1 MKKLFFFL
9 VLLIIHFSAFTSVID
24 SLNTALNSPNAAK
37 SVIYDQLS
45 KEYLNISPDKSIEYA
60 KLALKYADS
69 YIEQVDYTNQIGV
82 AYEYSG
88 KYKEALLKYNEAL
101 NLAESN
107 SYSKGKGVALLN
119 IAIAK
124 TQLADY
130 DNALDFAL
138 KAIKIFEAKNYEE
151 NLTSALNNLGNIYLL
166 MKDPVQALR
175 FYNMVLDNR
184 LKFGSESGVAK
195 ILHNIA
201 LVHIELEEF
210 DEALDFLER
219 SLQIMQKINDKFGMA
234 YCYNNLSS
242 IYYSKDDYQKTIE
255 YNFMALNLFEE
266 IENPEGIAYTC
277 NLLGSTFLSMKRYQ
291 QAFDQFK
298 RSMNLAK
305 EIALTEVISENYREL
320 SIYYAAIGDYK
331 QAFTCLELHKTI
343 YDSIYSEERSQ
354 NITKLQT
361 KFEIENREEKI
372 NRLQESKT
380 YQKKITTILVLG
392 LIFGSIVLA
401 FLYFLYREKLTEIGV
416 RKEAEEKLHDSE
428 HKFQQLTENISIAV
442 FTFNME
448 GKFTYVNPST
458 TSITGFSEKE
468 LLSMKFF
475 DIVHP
480 EHREQVMTRGF
491 NRIKGEEVV
500 QQYDFKIITKQGEI
514 RWIEI
519 FNSRTMID
527 GLVVVLGTA
536 TDITDRKSADQRI
549 RESEGKYKY
558 LVESIEEG
566 LVIADELENFTFYN
580 EAARKIF
587 GYDDQ
592 EMDTMNFQKLV
603 SPDDFNRLKIETDNR
618 LKGQSSKY
626 EIEII
631 RKDKEKRLISVTA
644 SPLFDKDDYKGSI
657 GIFVDITE
665 IRKAGEKIKSQLHE
679 KEVMLQEIYH
689 RVKNN
694 LQIISSM
701 LKLQASYVDDEYTI
715 QLFRNCQHRVK
726 SMSLVHEKLYK
737 SSDLTNISFKDY
749 TKSLIKNLFASL
761 NINTNRISYE
771 LDIND
776 VNLDITIAI
785 PCGLIIN
792 ELITNALKYGFPD
805 DKQGVIKVSMNKID
819 NGKLNLTVLNNGVD
833 LPEDFDMTNLS
844 SFGMRLV
851 DILIDQLG
859 AELNIERKNGV
870 AFSITFE
877 NDN

>member
-1 MKKLFFFL
+1 MKKLIF
-9 VLLIIHFSAFTSVID
+9 LLILLIMHFSAFASVID
-24 SLNTALNSPNAAK
+24 SLNTELNKSNANK
-37 SVIYDQLS
+37 GIIYNQLS
-45 KEYLNISPDKSIEYA
+45 IEYLNISPDKSVEYA
-60 KLALKYADS
+60 KSALEHAES

-88 KYKEALLKYNEAL
+88 KYKEALLEYDEAL
-101 NLAESN
+101 KLAESN
-107 SYSKGKGVALLN
+107 SYSMGKGLALLN

-124 TQLADY
+124 THLADY

-138 KAIKIFEAKNYEE
+138 KAIKIFETEDDKK

-166 MKDPVQALR
+166 MKDPAQALH
-175 FYNMVLDNR
+175 FYNMVLNNR
-184 LKFGSESGVAK
+184 LKFGTEPGVAK

-201 LVHIELEEF
+201 LVHIELEEL
-210 DEALDFLER
+210 DKALDFLER
-219 SLQIMQKINDKFGMA
+219 SLEIMQKINDKFSMA
-234 YCYNNLSS
+234 FCYNNLSS
-242 IYYSKDDYQKTIE
+242 IYHSKEDYQKTIE
-255 YNFMALNLFEE
+255 YNFLALNLFEE

-277 NLLGSTFLSMKRYQ
+277 NLLGSTFLSMERYQ

-298 RSMNLAK
+298 RSMKLAK
-305 EIALTEVISENYREL
+305 EMALIDVISENYKEL

-331 QAFTCLELHKTI
+331 QAFTCLEMHMVKN
-343 YDSIYSEERSQ
+343 DSIYSEEKSQ
-354 NITKLQT
+354 KIAELQT
-361 KFEIENREEKI
+361 KYEIENREEKI
-372 NRLQESKT
+372 SRLQESKI
-380 YQKKITTILVLG
+380 YQKKITTILVIG

-401 FLYFLYREKLTEIGV
+401 FLYFLYREKIGEIGV

-428 HKFQQLTENISIAV
+428 HKFRQLTENISIAV

-448 GKFTYVNPST
+448 GRFTYVNPST
-458 TSITGFSEKE
+458 TIITGFSEKE
-468 LLSMKFF
+468 LLTMKFF

-480 EHREQVMTRGF
+480 EYRDLVMTRGF
-491 NRIKGEEVV
+491 NRIKGEDVV
-500 QQYDFKIITKQGEI
+500 QKYDFKIITKQGEI
-514 RWIEI
+514 RWVEI
-519 FNSRTMID
+519 FNSRTTID

-566 LVIADELENFTFYN
+566 MVIADELENFTFYN

-587 GYDDQ
+587 GYDDK
-592 EMDTMNFQKLV
+592 EMNTMNFKRLV
-603 SPDDFNRLKIETDNR
+603 SSDDFNRLKMETDKR

-626 EIEII
+626 DIEII
-631 RKDKEKRLISVTA
+631 CKDGEKRLISVTA
-644 SPLFDKDDYKGSI
+644 SPLFDNDDYTGSI

-665 IRKAGEKIKSQLHE
+665 IRQAEEKIKSQLRE

-701 LKLQASYVDDEYTI
+701 LKLQASYIDDEYAI

-737 SSDLTNISFKDY
+737 SSDLTNISFRDY
-749 TKSLIKNLFASL
+749 TNSLIKNLFNSL
-761 NINTNRISYE
+761 NINSDRIGYE

-805 DKQGVIKVSMNKID
+805 DKRGVIKVSMTKLE

-851 DILIDQLG
+851 DILKDQLG
-859 AELNIERKNGV
+859 AELNIERKDGV
-870 AFSITFE
+870 AFSLTFGN
-877 NDN
+877 ND

>member
-1 MKKLFFFL
+1 MKKLIF
-9 VLLIIHFSAFTSVID
+9 LLILLIMHISAFASVID
-24 SLNTALNSPNAAK
+24 SLNTELNNPNADK
-37 SVIYDQLS
+37 GDIYNQLS
-45 KEYLNISPDKSIEYA
+45 KEYLNISPDKSIKYA
-60 KLALKYADS
+60 KSALDHAES
-69 YIEQVDYTNQIGV
+69 YIEHVDYLNQLGI

-88 KYKEALLKYNEAL
+88 RYAEALLEYNKAL
-101 NLAESN
+101 QISESN
-107 SYSKGKGVALLN
+107 HYSEGIGLSLLN

-130 DNALDFAL
+130 DDALDFAL
-138 KAIKIFEAKNYEE
+138 RAIKIFEVEDDNEH
-151 NLTSALNNLGNIYLL
+151 LITVLNNLGNIYLQL
-166 MKDPVQALR
+166 KDTTQALKY
-175 FYNMVLDNR
+175 YNIVLKKEQEKGN
-184 LKFGSESGVAK
+184 ESVIAS

-201 LVHIELEEF
+201 LVHIELEEW
-210 DEALDFLER
+210 DKASDFLER
-219 SLQIMQKINDKFGMA
+219 SLEIMQKINDKFGMA
-234 YCYNNLSS
+234 FCYNNLSN
-242 IYYSKDDYQKTIE
+242 IHNFREDYQKAVD
-255 YNFMALNLFEE
+255 YNFLALTIFEE

-277 NLLGSTFLSMKRYQ
+277 NYLGLTFLLMERYK
-291 QAFDQFK
+291 QAFDQLN
-298 RSMNLAK
+298 RSIKLAK
-305 EIALTEVISENYREL
+305 EMALIDLISENYKEL
-320 SIYYAAIGDYK
+320 SNYYAAIGDYK
-331 QAFTCLELHKTI
+331 QAFKFIELHYAI
-343 YDSIYSEERSQ
+343 NDSIYSEEKSQ
-354 NITKLQT
+354 KIAKLQN
-361 KFEIENREEKI
+361 KYEIESREEKI
-372 NRLQESKT
+372 NRLQESKI
-380 YQKKITTILVLG
+380 YQKKITTILVIG

-401 FLYFLYREKLTEIGV
+401 FLYFLYREKISEIGV

-428 HKFQQLTENISIAV
+428 HKFRQLTENISIAV

-448 GKFTYVNPST
+448 GRFTYVNPST
-458 TSITGFSEKE
+458 ANITGFSEKE

-480 EHREQVMTRGF
+480 EYRELVMTRGF
-491 NRIKGEEVV
+491 NRIKGEDVV
-500 QQYDFKIITKQGEI
+500 QKYDFKIITKQGEI
-514 RWIEI
+514 RWVEI
-519 FNSRTMID
+519 FNSRTTIN

-549 RESEGKYKY
+549 RESEGEYKH

-587 GYDDQ
+587 GYDNK
-592 EMDTMNFQKLV
+592 EMNTMNFKRLV
-603 SPDDFNRLKIETDNR
+603 SFDDFNRLKMGTDKR

-631 RKDKEKRLISVTA
+631 CKDGEKRLISVTA
-644 SPLFDKDDYKGSI
+644 SQLFDNDDYTGSI

-665 IRKAGEKIKSQLHE
+665 IRKAEEKIKSQLRE

-701 LKLQASYVDDEYTI
+701 LKLQASYIDDEYTI

-749 TKSLIKNLFASL
+749 TNSLIKNLFNSL
-761 NINTNRISYE
+761 NINSNRIGYE

-776 VNLDITIAI
+776 VNLDITVAI

-805 DKQGVIKVSMNKID
+805 DKQGVIKVSMIKLD
-819 NGKLNLTVLNNGVD
+819 NGKMNLTVFNNGVD

-851 DILIDQLG
+851 DILKDQLG
-859 AELNIERKNGV
+859 AELSIERKDGV
-870 AFSITFE
+870 AFSLTFGN
-877 NDN
+877 ND